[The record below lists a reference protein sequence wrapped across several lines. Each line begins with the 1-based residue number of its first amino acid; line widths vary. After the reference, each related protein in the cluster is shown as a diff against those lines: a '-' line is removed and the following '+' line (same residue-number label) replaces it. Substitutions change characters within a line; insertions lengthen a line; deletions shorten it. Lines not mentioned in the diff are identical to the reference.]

1 MILCIDI
8 GNTNIKYGVFDGER
22 LIASFRVASKRSS
35 TADEYGVIVRDLLL
49 SASIDRE
56 MIDGVIMSSVIPQL
70 NYTMEHMC
78 EYYLGRKP
86 LVVGP
91 GIRTGINLIVDNPR
105 EVGADRIVNS
115 VAAYKLYGGKKPVI
129 CIDFGTA
136 TTFNVIGRHGELLG
150 GVIAPGIKGS
160 LDSLVNG
167 TAKLPNIEL
176 ELPGRV
182 ICRDTVTNMQAG
194 LLYGFAGLVDGIV
207 ARIRREL
214 GVKKNECVVVATGGL
229 GTIIAE
235 ESDIDI
241 TDRTLTLVGLRMLYE
256 MNCEVK
262 EKSYDDDYLK
272 VRNHVEEKYLRDAMR
287 VAITLGTVSI
297 SILQRRLGIG
307 YPRAGK
313 IIDELESR
321 RYISG
326 VNDEHKRE
334 ILMTK
339 DEFEKVF
346 GEKF

>member
-22 LIASFRVASKRSS
+22 LVASFRVASKRSS

-49 SASIDRE
+49 SAAIDRD
-56 MIDGVIMSSVIPQL
+56 MIDGIIMSSVIPQL

-91 GIRTGINLIVDNPR
+91 GIKTGINLIVDNPR

-115 VAAYKLYGGKKPVI
+115 VAAYKLYGGKMPVI

-136 TTFNVIGRHGELLG
+136 TTFNVISKNGELLG

-176 ELPGRV
+176 ELPGKV

-207 ARIRREL
+207 ARIKREL
-214 GVKKNECVVVATGGL
+214 GVENNECVVVATGGL

-256 MNCEVK
+256 MNDGN
-262 EKSYDDDYLK
+262 EKLYEDDRINVSGYI
-272 VRNHVEEKYLRDAMR
+272 NEKLLRDAMR
-287 VAITLGTVSI
+287 IAINQGTVSI
-297 SILQRRLGIG
+297 SLLQRRLGIG

-313 IIDELESR
+313 IIDELETR
-321 RYISG
+321 GYISG
-326 VNDEHKRE
+326 IDDDKKRK
-334 ILMTK
+334 IFMTK
-339 DEFEKVF
+339 AEFEKVF
-346 GEKF
+346 GEEF

>member
-1 MILCIDI
+1 M
-8 GNTNIKYGVFDGER
+8 
-22 LIASFRVASKRSS
+22 
-35 TADEYGVIVRDLLL
+35 
-49 SASIDRE
+49 
-56 MIDGVIMSSVIPQL
+56 
-70 NYTMEHMC
+70 
-78 EYYLGRKP
+78 
-86 LVVGP
+86 
-91 GIRTGINLIVDNPR
+91 
-105 EVGADRIVNS
+105 
-115 VAAYKLYGGKKPVI
+115 
-129 CIDFGTA
+129 
-136 TTFNVIGRHGELLG
+136 LG

-272 VRNHVEEKYLRDAMR
+272 VHNHVEEKYLRDAMR
-287 VAITLGTVSI
+287 IAMTQGTVSI
-297 SILQRRLGIG
+297 SILQRRLCVG

-321 RYISG
+321 GYISG

>member
-1 MILCIDI
+1 M
-8 GNTNIKYGVFDGER
+8 
-22 LIASFRVASKRSS
+22 
-35 TADEYGVIVRDLLL
+35 
-49 SASIDRE
+49 
-56 MIDGVIMSSVIPQL
+56 
-70 NYTMEHMC
+70 
-78 EYYLGRKP
+78 
-86 LVVGP
+86 
-91 GIRTGINLIVDNPR
+91 
-105 EVGADRIVNS
+105 
-115 VAAYKLYGGKKPVI
+115 
-129 CIDFGTA
+129 
-136 TTFNVIGRHGELLG
+136 IGRHGELLG

-272 VRNHVEEKYLRDAMR
+272 VHNHVEEKYLRDAMR
-287 VAITLGTVSI
+287 IAMTQGTVSI
-297 SILQRRLGIG
+297 SILQRRLGVG

-321 RYISG
+321 GYISG